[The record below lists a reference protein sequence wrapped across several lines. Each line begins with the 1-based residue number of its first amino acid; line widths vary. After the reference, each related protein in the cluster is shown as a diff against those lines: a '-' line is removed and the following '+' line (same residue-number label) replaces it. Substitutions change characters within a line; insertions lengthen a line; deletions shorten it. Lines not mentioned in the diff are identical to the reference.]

1 MASIETGLI
10 NLAVGGGLDPE
21 LFKDDEAQ
29 PSLFTDID
37 GYRFTD
43 SPSPPAAGSSLTSNY
58 ATVAGPAART
68 IRTGKDTGL
77 RNPPLRG
84 FDQNRSG
91 ASWWPTRWVNQI
103 AQSTTSSD
111 SRPGPGIN
119 TLRPNTCIHQSFV
132 GYGTVSERKFG
143 IG

>member
-1 MASIETGLI
+1 VAHDNVPPSAFELRKHGRDLVGAQADPWGSIR
-10 NLAVGGGLDPE
+10 NA
-21 LFKDDEAQ
+21 
-29 PSLFTDID
+29 
-37 GYRFTD
+37 
-43 SPSPPAAGSSLTSNY
+43 
-58 ATVAGPAART
+58 
-68 IRTGKDTGL
+68 KDTGL

-119 TLRPNTCIHQSFV
+119 TLRPNTCIHQSCQWPCEL
-132 GYGTVSERKFG
+132 ERRK
-143 IG
+143 I